1 MANLGKMNDTQKII
15 IGMENKELKDLN
27 IQLVSKLKE
36 MKSIDIV
43 DDKKKN
49 LFLKK
54 KEIDE
59 LSLQKKE
66 LLQKI
71 ENLQKKFQILKKIK
85 DEDFTFSFE
94 DEKER
99 DEMYKALDDTLM
111 TNNEQYH
118 KYHQENKKLLSSI
131 LKIYENSSKK

>member
-1 MANLGKMNDTQKII
+1 MENLERMNDTQKII

-27 IQLVSKLKE
+27 IQLISKLKE
-36 MKSIDIV
+36 MKNIDVV

-49 LFLKK
+49 IFLKK

-66 LLQKI
+66 LLQKK
-71 ENLQKKFQILKKIK
+71 ENLLKKYQILKKIK
-85 DEDFTFSFE
+85 DECFIFSFNGE
-94 DEKER
+94 EER
-99 DEMYKALDDTLM
+99 DEMYKAMNDTLM
-111 TNNEQYH
+111 TNTEQYY

-131 LKIYENSSKK
+131 LKIYEKFSKK

>member
-27 IQLVSKLKE
+27 IQLISKLKE
-36 MKSIDIV
+36 MKSIDII

>member
-27 IQLVSKLKE
+27 IQLILKLKE
-36 MKSIDIV
+36 MKSIDII

-99 DEMYKALDDTLM
+99 DEMYKALNDTLM

>member
-27 IQLVSKLKE
+27 IQLISKLKE

-59 LSLQKKE
+59 LNLQKKE

>member
-27 IQLVSKLKE
+27 IQLISKLKE
-36 MKSIDIV
+36 MKSIDII

-85 DEDFTFSFE
+85 DEDFTFFFE

-99 DEMYKALDDTLM
+99 DEMYKALNDTLM

>member
-27 IQLVSKLKE
+27 IQLISKLKE
-36 MKSIDIV
+36 MKSIDII

-99 DEMYKALDDTLM
+99 DEMYKALNDTLM

>member
-1 MANLGKMNDTQKII
+1 M
-15 IGMENKELKDLN
+15 
-27 IQLVSKLKE
+27 
-36 MKSIDIV
+36 
-43 DDKKKN
+43 
-49 LFLKK
+49 
-54 KEIDE
+54 
-59 LSLQKKE
+59 
-66 LLQKI
+66 LQKI

-99 DEMYKALDDTLM
+99 DEMYKALNDTLM

>member
-111 TNNEQYH
+111 INNEQYH

>member
-1 MANLGKMNDTQKII
+1 MVYIYYILLII
-15 IGMENKELKDLN
+15 IQTNYIFIINYK
-27 IQLVSKLKE
+27 
-36 MKSIDIV
+36 
-43 DDKKKN
+43 
-49 LFLKK
+49 
-54 KEIDE
+54 
-59 LSLQKKE
+59 
-66 LLQKI
+66 
-71 ENLQKKFQILKKIK
+71 NLQKKFQILKKIK

-99 DEMYKALDDTLM
+99 DEMYKALNDTLM